1 MRPVLLQAIHI
12 KLMPSTLLLGLVGGV
27 SIVCCLILIT
37 LPISLYLKLVII
49 ALIIASSAFFILRDV
64 LLLLPNSWKTIDVDR
79 KGELT
84 MINKSGQQFQ
94 LTPASNSFIHA
105 GCTILNFKRSGFN
118 FALGPVILLSSLE
131 SADELRRLRVW
142 LRWFKHKESNQ
153 EDLSAADLA
162 V

>member
-12 KLMPSTLLLGLVGGV
+12 KLMPSTLLLGLLGGV
-27 SIVCCLILIT
+27 SIACCLILLS
-37 LPISLYLKLVII
+37 LPIPFFIKLAII
-49 ALIIASSAFFILRDV
+49 ALIIASSTFFILRDA
-64 LLLLPNSWKTIDVDR
+64 LLLLPGSWKTIDVDN

-84 MINKSGQQFQ
+84 MTNKSEQQFQ

-105 GCTILNFKRSGFN
+105 DCTILNFKRSGFN
-118 FALGPVILLSSLE
+118 FALGPVILLSRAE

-153 EDLSAADLA
+153 EDLSEADLA
-162 V
+162 A